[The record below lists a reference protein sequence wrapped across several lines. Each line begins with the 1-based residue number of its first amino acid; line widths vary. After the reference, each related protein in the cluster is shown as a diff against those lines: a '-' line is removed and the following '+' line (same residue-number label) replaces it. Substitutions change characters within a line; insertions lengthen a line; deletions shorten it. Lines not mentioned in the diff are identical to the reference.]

1 MNRYWVG
8 GTGNW
13 NDTSHWSASSGGSGG
28 ASVPTSNDDV
38 FIDSNSGLSGGTILV
53 PYGDCNNLTCTSG
66 HTYTI
71 KEDDYGGLYISGSLE
86 LGTLSPPLFR
96 LCFYCLYY
104 LCIFYSIGNLVSV
117 RTNRLPPLPPVLVC
131 KVRNFWGSHTH

>member
-38 FIDSNSGLSGGTILV
+38 FIDGNSGINGGTIMFDHNGWCKDFV
-53 PYGDCNNLTCTSG
+53 CTSG

-86 LGTLSPPLFR
+86 LEPGITWSSRLDLFFDGGGTIKTSGVKLGYVGIGTMLS
-96 LCFYCLYY
+96 
-104 LCIFYSIGNLVSV
+104 
-117 RTNRLPPLPPVLVC
+117 
-131 KVRNFWGSHTH
+131 

>member
-38 FIDSNSGLSGGTILV
+38 FIDSNSGLSGGTITV
-53 PYGDCNNLTCTSG
+53 RYGYCNNLTCTSG

-71 KEDDYGGLYISGSLE
+71 QGDDYGEITLNGSLE
-86 LGTLSPPLFR
+86 LESGIT
-96 LCFYCLYY
+96 
-104 LCIFYSIGNLVSV
+104 
-117 RTNRLPPLPPVLVC
+117 
-131 KVRNFWGSHTH
+131 WGSHLMLILSGSGTIKTNGVRLADIYMGTMLS

>member
-71 KEDDYGGLYISGSLE
+71 KEDDYGELYISGSLE
-86 LGTLSPPLFR
+86 LEPGITWSSRLDLFFNGGGTIKTSGVKLG
-96 LCFYCLYY
+96 YVG
-104 LCIFYSIGNLVSV
+104 IGEML
-117 RTNRLPPLPPVLVC
+117 L
-131 KVRNFWGSHTH
+131 

>member
-38 FIDSNSGLSGGTILV
+38 FIDSNSGLSGGNE
-53 PYGDCNNLTCTSG
+53 GW
-66 HTYTI
+66 
-71 KEDDYGGLYISGSLE
+71 
-86 LGTLSPPLFR
+86 LFR
-96 LCFYCLYY
+96 KRKYQ
-104 LCIFYSIGNLVSV
+104 
-117 RTNRLPPLPPVLVC
+117 LPAR
-131 KVRNFWGSHTH
+131 KV

>member
-13 NDTSHWSASSGGSGG
+13 NDTSHWSESSGGVGG
-28 ASVPTSNDDV
+28 ASVPTEEDDV
-38 FIDSNSGLSGGTILV
+38 YIDSNSGFDSGGKITV
-53 PYGDCNNLTCTSG
+53 SHNGSCKDFTCTSG

-86 LGTLSPPLFR
+86 LEPGITWSSRLDLFFDGGGTIKTSGVKLGYVGIGTMLS
-96 LCFYCLYY
+96 
-104 LCIFYSIGNLVSV
+104 
-117 RTNRLPPLPPVLVC
+117 
-131 KVRNFWGSHTH
+131 